1 MTSGDLEVRDAMDQ
15 MFLPDYPL
23 ITLISCGLTF
33 DQIWQVTEV
42 VEKRAWISNAQ
53 SSEPVVKTLTTGLK
67 P

>member
-1 MTSGDLEVRDAMDQ
+1 MLVPMTFSGDLEVRDAMDQ

-42 VEKRAWISNAQ
+42 VEKRTSKGSAMPSPRNQ
-53 SSEPVVKTLTTGLK
+53 SLRP
-67 P
+67 